1 MNSIVRDRQL
11 RILFANCLR
20 IPVKTH
26 LDILIV
32 CSFLYMKQKLVY
44 SHDQYYKDETGSL
57 DYYKKAL
64 YLWLYFYLRKRG
76 FRYTYCI
83 LY

>member
-1 MNSIVRDRQL
+1 
-11 RILFANCLR
+11 
-20 IPVKTH
+20 
-26 LDILIV
+26 
-32 CSFLYMKQKLVY
+32 MKQKLVY

-64 YLWLYFYLRKRG
+64 YLFYGLYFYPRKRG

-83 LY
+83 LYQDFIYVVFPCFNFVNM